1 MPRCSARAHSH
12 KAPRRLRARRP
23 RGKRCGRCSGK
34 RRATVES
41 RIKPEDRATYQKLQA
56 ELDAIRNKALA
67 LREKALR
74 AYIADVQGGK
84 TPEVARANAN
94 AAVAQEAAALQQAR
108 ANLMSDARALVQKY
122 PQLGRALN
130 FDRPGEVLHSGRRDG
145 RGGKFGMRLAP
156 PYQKGFVKPQNRRR

>member
-1 MPRCSARAHSH
+1 
-12 KAPRRLRARRP
+12 
-23 RGKRCGRCSGK
+23 
-34 RRATVES
+34 
-41 RIKPEDRATYQKLQA
+41 
-56 ELDAIRNKALA
+56 
-67 LREKALR
+67 LR